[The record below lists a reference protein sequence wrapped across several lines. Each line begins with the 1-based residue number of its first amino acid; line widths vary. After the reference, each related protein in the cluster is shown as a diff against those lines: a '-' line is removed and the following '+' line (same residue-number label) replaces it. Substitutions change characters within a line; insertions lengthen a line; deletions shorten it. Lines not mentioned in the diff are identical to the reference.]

1 MKWDNIPRLA
11 RSFFKT
17 PPPAIVVVFRSIC
30 RTVSSQSFPQS
41 HCFYFLFSLN
51 CGWGALRQ
59 LHPLIQHLWTST
71 QSSFYPW
78 DQLHLF
84 RTYINCLVNSAFGF
98 TAWNIFLECTEYLW
112 EQFYQLKF
120 KHVLAGGGG
129 ISLHKHSS
137 GASSSSIEAFSNL
150 DWKAVPTMI
159 LKALIWKYGTMLVN
173 VNHSI
178 FPRILNQFNL
188 VVY

>member
-120 KHVLAGGGG
+120 KHVLAGGGF
-129 ISLHKHSS
+129 HSTNTLPAQALLLS
-137 GASSSSIEAFSNL
+137 RHFPTLTGKLYQLWF
-150 DWKAVPTMI
+150 WKLWSENTE
-159 LKALIWKYGTMLVN
+159 
-173 VNHSI
+173 
-178 FPRILNQFNL
+178 QC
-188 VVY
+188 

>member
-129 ISLHKHSS
+129 DFTPQTLFRRKLFFYRGIFQPWLESCTNCGFESFDLRIRNNVSKRQPFHLSTDFK
-137 GASSSSIEAFSNL
+137 SI
-150 DWKAVPTMI
+150 
-159 LKALIWKYGTMLVN
+159 
-173 VNHSI
+173 
-178 FPRILNQFNL
+178 
-188 VVY
+188 